1 MTEYYST
8 TKMSTQLFEY
18 MDTKYSFEF
27 VSVALRMGYR
37 GIVICYT
44 CFSRCNIIVINVRII
59 TIKSRLPSSN

>member
-1 MTEYYST
+1 
-8 TKMSTQLFEY
+8 MSTQFIEY

-27 VSVALRMGYR
+27 VSVSLRMGYR

-44 CFSRCNIIVINVRII
+44 CFSGCNIIVINVRII